1 MNGADL
7 IAHILRKEGV
17 EHLPAFPHSDII
29 DSAAKVG
36 IRPLIVRQERH
47 ALHMADGYAR
57 VHGGRKICATTVQH
71 GPGSENA
78 FGAVAQCFG
87 DNVPVLHL
95 PGGYARAELGVSPN
109 YMAVRHMRGISK
121 WCEMVYRAERIPQQ
135 MQSAFAQLR
144 NGRPGPVVLEV
155 PEDVFTESVDP
166 ALLEAYRV
174 QRRSAPVADP
184 QDVRELVDRLLGA
197 GNPVIVAGQGVLYA
211 QASGEVRALAELT
224 RTPVLSTQNG
234 KSCFPENHALA
245 LGCAGNS
252 RPDPV
257 NHFLDKADLILGIGT
272 SFTRSSYITPFP
284 VKGKTFAQLTNWEGD
299 LSKDYP
305 VDYGV
310 IGDAKGTVAAM
321 NDEIRARLGAGG
333 RSDREHVARE
343 VAARREAFLRE
354 WMPLLCSDEEPINP
368 YRVIR
373 DLMRLVDRTKTVVT
387 HDAGS
392 PRDQCT
398 AFYESLVP
406 GGYLGW
412 GKTTQLGTG
421 MGLAQGAKL
430 ARPDWTVVNFMGD
443 ASIGMV
449 GMDFETAVRCEL
461 GTLSLVL
468 KNGLMGGYSRHH
480 PTASEKYRIE
490 SLGGDYA
497 EVANALGG
505 YGERVVKAAEV
516 GPAIRRGLAH
526 AERGRPALLEFV
538 TSEEGRIPRNLPAG
552 LD

>member
-7 IAHILRKEGV
+7 IAHILKKEGI
-17 EHLPAFPHSDII
+17 ECLPAFPHSDII

-57 VHGGRKICATTVQH
+57 VNGGRKICATTVQH

-78 FGAVAQCFG
+78 FGAVAQCFA

-109 YMAVRHMRGISK
+109 FMAVRHLQGITK
-121 WCEMVYRAERIPQQ
+121 WCEFVYQAERIPQQ

-155 PEDVFTESVDP
+155 PGDIFTEEVDP
-166 ALLEAYRV
+166 SLLDAYRV
-174 QRRSAPVADP
+174 TRRSAPVANAA
-184 QDVRELVDRLLGA
+184 DVSALVDKLLA
-197 GNPVIVAGQGVLYA
+197 ARAPVIVAGQGILY
-211 QASGEVRALAELT
+211 SGACDELRELAELT
-224 RTPVLSTQNG
+224 RTPVMSTQNA
-234 KSCFPENHALA
+234 KSCFPEDHALA

-257 NHFLDKADLILGIGT
+257 NHFLEQADLIVGLGT
-272 SFTRSSYITPFP
+272 SFTHSAYITPFP
-284 VKGKTFAQLTNWEGD
+284 VKGKAFIQLTNWEGD

-305 VDYGV
+305 IDFGI
-310 IGDAKGTVAAM
+310 IGDAKGTLALVNEAVRDRVGAAGRTERDGVA
-321 NDEIRARLGAGG
+321 G
-333 RSDREHVARE
+333 E
-343 VAARREAFLRE
+343 VAEQREAFMRA
-354 WMPLLCSDEEPINP
+354 WMPLLTSDEEPISP
-368 YRVIR
+368 YRIIR
-373 DLMRLVDRTKTVVT
+373 ELMLSVDRTKTVVT

-398 AFYESLVP
+398 AFYQAIVP
-406 GGYLGW
+406 YSYVGW

-421 MGLAQGAKL
+421 MGIAQGAKL
-430 ARPDWTVVNFMGD
+430 ARPDWTAVNIMGD

-449 GMDFETAVRCEL
+449 GMEFETAVRCEL
-461 GTLSLVL
+461 GTLTLVL
-468 KNGLMGGYSRHH
+468 KNSVMGGYSEYH
-480 PTASEKYRIE
+480 PAASERYRIE
-490 SLGGDYA
+490 VLGGDYA
-497 EVANALGG
+497 ELARALGG
-505 YGERVVKAAEV
+505 YGERVEKAAEV
-516 GPAIRRGLAH
+516 KPAIERGLAH
-526 AERGRPALLEFV
+526 AAQGKPALLEFI

-552 LD
+552 L

>member
-17 EHLPAFPHSDII
+17 ECLPAFPHADII

-95 PGGYARAELGVSPN
+95 PGGYPRAELGVAPN
-109 YMAVRHMRGISK
+109 YMAVRHMQGITK
-121 WCEMVYRAERIPQQ
+121 WCELVYRAERIPQQ
-135 MQSAFAQLR
+135 MQSAFARLR

-155 PEDVFTESVDP
+155 PEDVFTEEVDP
-166 ALLEAYRV
+166 ALLDAYRV
-174 QRRSAPVADP
+174 QRRSAPVADAHE
-184 QDVRELVDRLLGA
+184 VRELVDRLLGA
-197 GNPVIVAGQGVLYA
+197 RNPVIVAGQGILYA
-211 QASGEVRALAELT
+211 QAGDELRTLAELT
-224 RTPVLSTQNG
+224 RTPVMSTQNG
-234 KSCFPENHALA
+234 KSCFPEDHPLA

-252 RPDPV
+252 RPDQV
-257 NHFLDKADLILGIGT
+257 NHFLDKADLILGLGT
-272 SFTRSSYITPFP
+272 SFTHSSYITPFP
-284 VKGKTFAQLTNWEGD
+284 VRGKAFAQLTNWEGD

-310 IGDAKGTVAAM
+310 IGDAKGTIALM
-321 NDEIRARLGAGG
+321 NDEVRARVGAGG
-333 RSDREHVARE
+333 RSDRDGVAGE
-343 VAARREAFLRE
+343 VAARREAFMRE
-354 WMPLLCSDEEPINP
+354 WMPLLVSDEEPINP
-368 YRVIR
+368 YRVIW
-373 DLMRLVDRTKTVVT
+373 DFMHSVDRTKTVVT

-398 AFYESLVP
+398 AFYQAVVP
-406 GGYLGW
+406 YSYLGW

-430 ARPDWTVVNFMGD
+430 ARPDATVAHFMGD
-443 ASIGMV
+443 ASVGMV
-449 GMDFETAVRCEL
+449 GMDFETAVRCGL
-461 GTLSLVL
+461 GTLTLVL
-468 KNGLMGGYSRHH
+468 KNSLMGGYSRHH

-497 EVANALGG
+497 ELAKALGG
-505 YGERVVKAAEV
+505 YGERVEKAAEV
-516 GPAIRRGLAH
+516 KPAIRRGLAH
-526 AERGRPALLEFV
+526 AAQGRPALLEFI
-538 TSEEGRIPRNLPAG
+538 TSEEGRIPRKLPAG
-552 LD
+552 L

>member
-7 IAHILRKEGV
+7 IAHILRKEGI
-17 EHLPAFPHSDII
+17 ECLPAFPHADII

-57 VHGGRKICATTVQH
+57 VNGGRKFCATTVQH

-87 DNVPVLHL
+87 DNVPVLHI
-95 PGGYARAELGVSPN
+95 PGGYARSELGVSPN
-109 YMAVRHMRGISK
+109 FTAVRHMQGITK
-121 WCEMVYRAERIPQQ
+121 WCELVHRADRIPQQ

-155 PEDVFTESVDP
+155 PEDIFGEEVDP
-166 ALLEAYRV
+166 GLLDTYRV
-174 QRRSAPVADP
+174 QRRSAPVANAG
-184 QDVRELVDRLLGA
+184 DVRALVERLLA
-197 GNPVIVAGQGVLYA
+197 ARDPVIVAGQGILYA
-211 QASGEVRALAELT
+211 GACDELREFAELT
-224 RTPVLSTQNG
+224 RTPVMSTQNG
-234 KSCFPENHALA
+234 KSCFPEDHALA

-257 NHFLDKADLILGIGT
+257 NHFLEKADLILGLGT

-284 VKGKTFAQLTNWEGD
+284 VAGKTFVQLTNWEGD
-299 LSKDYP
+299 LAKDYP
-305 VDYGV
+305 VDFGL
-310 IGDAKGTVAAM
+310 IGDAKGTLALV
-321 NDEIRARLGAGG
+321 NEELRARLGAEG
-333 RSDREHVARE
+333 RRERDGVAGE
-343 VAARREAFLRE
+343 VRARREAFLRE
-354 WMPLLCSDEEPINP
+354 WMPLLSSDEEPINP

-373 DLMRLVDRTKTVVT
+373 DLMHSVDRTRTVVT

-398 AFYESLVP
+398 AFYQALVP
-406 GGYLGW
+406 YSYLGW

-421 MGLAQGAKL
+421 MGLAHGAKL

-449 GMDFETAVRCEL
+449 GMDFESAVRCEL
-461 GTLSLVL
+461 GTLTLVL
-468 KNGLMGGYSRHH
+468 KNSVMGGYSEHH
-480 PTASEKYRIE
+480 PAASEKYRIE
-490 SLGGDYA
+490 RLGGGYA
-497 EVANALGG
+497 EVAKALGG
-505 YGERVVKAAEV
+505 YGERVEKAAEV
-516 GPAIRRGLAH
+516 KPAIRRGLAAA
-526 AERGRPALLEFV
+526 AEGRPALLEFI
-538 TSEEGRIPRNLPAG
+538 TSEEARIPRKLPAG
-552 LD
+552 L

>member
-7 IAHILRKEGV
+7 IAHILKKEGI
-17 EHLPAFPHSDII
+17 ECLPAFPHADII
-29 DSAAKVG
+29 DGAAKVG

-57 VHGGRKICATTVQH
+57 VNGGRKICATTVQH

-78 FGAVAQCFG
+78 FGAVAQCFAE
-87 DNVPVLHL
+87 NVPVLHM

-109 YMAVRHMRGISK
+109 FMAVRHMQGITK
-121 WCEMVYRAERIPQQ
+121 WCEFVYQADRIPQQ

-155 PEDVFTESVDP
+155 ADDIFAEEVDP
-166 ALLEAYRV
+166 ALLDAYRV
-174 QRRSAPVADP
+174 TRRSAPVANAD
-184 QDVRELVDRLLGA
+184 DVCGLVDRLLA
-197 GNPVIVAGQGVLYA
+197 ARAPVIVAGQGILYA
-211 QASGEVRALAELT
+211 GACEELRELAELT
-224 RTPVLSTQNG
+224 RTPVMSTQNA

-257 NHFLDKADLILGIGT
+257 NHFLEKADLIVGLGT
-272 SFTRSSYITPFP
+272 SFTHSSYITPFP
-284 VKGKTFAQLTNWEGD
+284 TKGKTFIQLTNWEGD

-305 VDYGV
+305 IDFGV
-310 IGDAKGTVAAM
+310 IGDAKGTLALVNEEVRERVGAEGRTERDGVA
-321 NDEIRARLGAGG
+321 G
-333 RSDREHVARE
+333 E
-343 VAARREAFLRE
+343 VAERREAFMRE
-354 WMPLLCSDEEPINP
+354 WMPLMTSDEEPINP
-368 YRVIR
+368 YRVIW
-373 DLMRLVDRTKTVVT
+373 DLMHSVDRTKTVVT

-398 AFYESLVP
+398 AFYQAIVP
-406 GGYLGW
+406 YSYVGW

-421 MGLAQGAKL
+421 LGIAQGAKL

-449 GMDFETAVRCEL
+449 GMELETAVRCEL
-461 GTLSLVL
+461 GTLTLVL
-468 KNGLMGGYSRHH
+468 KNSVMGGYSDYH
-480 PTASEKYRIE
+480 PAASEKYRIE
-490 SLGGDYA
+490 ALSGDYA
-497 EVANALGG
+497 DVAKALGG
-505 YGERVVKAAEV
+505 YGERVEKAAEV
-516 GPAIRRGLAH
+516 KPAIARGLAH
-526 AERGRPALLEFV
+526 AAEGKPALLEFI

-552 LD
+552 L

>member
-7 IAHILRKEGV
+7 IAHILRREGI
-17 EHLPAFPHSDII
+17 ECLPAFPHADII

-57 VHGGRKICATTVQH
+57 VNGGRKICATTVQH

-87 DNVPVLHL
+87 DNVPVLHI
-95 PGGYARAELGVSPN
+95 PGGYARPELGVSPN
-109 YMAVRHMRGISK
+109 FMAVRHMQGITK
-121 WCEMVYRAERIPQQ
+121 WCELVHRAERIPRQ

-155 PEDVFTESVDP
+155 PEDIFTEEVDP
-166 ALLEAYRV
+166 ALLDAYRV
-174 QRRSAPVADP
+174 QRRSAPVANAG
-184 QDVRELVDRLLGA
+184 DVCGLVDRLLGA
-197 GNPVIVAGQGVLYA
+197 RSPVIVAGQGILYA
-211 QASGEVRALAELT
+211 GACDELRELAELT
-224 RTPVLSTQNG
+224 LTPVMSTQNA
-234 KSCFPENHALA
+234 KSCFPEDHALA

-257 NHFLDKADLILGIGT
+257 NHFLDKADLIVGLGT

-284 VKGKTFAQLTNWEGD
+284 VKGRTFVQLTNWEGD

-305 VDYGV
+305 VDFGV
-310 IGDAKGTVAAM
+310 IGDAKGTLALV
-321 NDEIRARLGAGG
+321 NEEVRARVGAGG
-333 RSDREHVARE
+333 RQDRDGVTRE
-343 VAARREAFLRE
+343 VAERREVFMRE
-354 WMPLLCSDEEPINP
+354 WMPLLSSDEEPINP

-373 DLMRLVDRTKTVVT
+373 DLMLSVDRTKTVVT

-398 AFYESLVP
+398 AFYETLVP
-406 GGYLGW
+406 YSYLGW

-430 ARPDWTVVNFMGD
+430 ARPDWTVVNVMGD

-449 GMDFETAVRCEL
+449 GMELETAVRCEL
-461 GTLSLVL
+461 GTLTLVL
-468 KNGLMGGYSRHH
+468 KNGLMGGYSEHH
-480 PTASEKYRIE
+480 PVASGKYRIE
-490 SLGGDYA
+490 ALGGDYA
-497 EVANALGG
+497 EVARALGG
-505 YGERVVKAAEV
+505 YGERVEKAAEV
-516 GPAIRRGLAH
+516 KPAIARGLAH
-526 AERGRPALLEFV
+526 AAEGKPALLEFI
-538 TSEEGRIPRNLPAG
+538 TAEEGRIPRNLPAG
-552 LD
+552 V

>member
-7 IAHILRKEGV
+7 IAHVLKKEGI
-17 EHLPAFPHSDII
+17 ECLPAFPHADII

-36 IRPLIVRQERH
+36 IRPLIVRQERQ

-57 VHGGRKICATTVQH
+57 VNGGQKICATTVQH

-95 PGGYARAELGVSPN
+95 PGGYARPELGVSPN
-109 YMAVRHMRGISK
+109 FMAVRHMQGITK
-121 WCEMVYRAERIPQQ
+121 WCEFVHRADRIPQQ

-155 PEDVFTESVDP
+155 PEDIFKEEVDP
-166 ALLEAYRV
+166 SLLDAYRV
-174 QRRSAPVADP
+174 QRRSAPVANGE
-184 QDVRELVDRLLGA
+184 DVRGLVERLLA
-197 GNPVIVAGQGVLYA
+197 ARRPLIVAGQGILYGGA
-211 QASGEVRALAELT
+211 CEELRELAELT
-224 RTPVLSTQNG
+224 RTPVMSTQNG
-234 KSCFPENHALA
+234 KSCFPEDHALA

-257 NHFLDKADLILGIGT
+257 VHFLEKADLILGLGT
-272 SFTRSSYITPFP
+272 SFTHSSYITPFP
-284 VKGKTFAQLTNWEGD
+284 TKGKTIVQLTNWEGD

-305 VDYGV
+305 IDYGV
-310 IGDAKGTVAAM
+310 IGDAKGTLVLVNEEVRERVGSEGVRERDDIVA
-321 NDEIRARLGAGG
+321 
-333 RSDREHVARE
+333 E
-343 VAARREAFLRE
+343 VAAKREAFMRE
-354 WMPLLCSDEEPINP
+354 WMPLLTSDEEPINP
-368 YRVIR
+368 YRVIW
-373 DLMRLVDRTKTVVT
+373 DLMHSVDRTKTVVT

-398 AFYESLVP
+398 AFYQAVVP
-406 GGYLGW
+406 YSYLGW

-461 GTLSLVL
+461 GTLTLVL
-468 KNGLMGGYSRHH
+468 KNSLMGGYSEHH
-480 PTASEKYRIE
+480 PVASEKYRIE
-490 SLGGDYA
+490 ALSGDYA
-497 EVANALGG
+497 AVAKALGG
-505 YGERVVKAAEV
+505 YGERVDKAAEV
-516 GPAIRRGLAH
+516 KPAIARGLAH
-526 AERGRPALLEFV
+526 AAEGRPALLEFI
-538 TSEEGRIPRNLPAG
+538 TSEEGRIPRNLPVG
-552 LD
+552 L